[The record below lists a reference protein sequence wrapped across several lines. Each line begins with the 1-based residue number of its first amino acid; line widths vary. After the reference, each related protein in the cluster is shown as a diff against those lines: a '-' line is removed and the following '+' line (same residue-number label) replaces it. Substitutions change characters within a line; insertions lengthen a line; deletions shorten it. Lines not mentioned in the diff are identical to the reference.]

1 MTLRWHIHSPNIFGI
16 IKNQSQ
22 GLAINR
28 LLIYGINDP
37 TSQMACLRGNI
48 HVLKSEIQNI

>member
-1 MTLRWHIHSPNIFGI
+1 MTLRWHIHSPNISGI

-37 TSQMACLRGNI
+37 TSQMACLRGDI